1 MHELISKCQKSL
13 ITVDKYYDAALQ
25 HVRGELIVNGKLSRD
40 NLDREQHAA
49 HGLSWVAAYR
59 ATLKEM
65 VNWASN
71 LDSTGTFNET
81 EQLILQITFSE
92 YCAQIKS
99 GIPMSQLEY
108 VRPQDLGLKNG
119 LFQETGTEE
128 FNDLILNGNSTA
140 DRMKL
145 AQLLKDGF
153 SSKNFGNSG
162 LDETTSIIQEQFR
175 KFVEDDVTPNAHEW
189 HLKDNLIPMS
199 VIEKMSELGVFGLTI
214 PEEYGGLGM
223 TRFVDCVV
231 TEELARG
238 YIGIGS
244 LGTRGDIA
252 AELLITGGTEEQ
264 KNKYL
269 PKIASGEMLPCAV
282 LTEPHSGSDMGSFK
296 TRAVANGEHYTI
308 TGNKTWVTHGARSD
322 VMMLLAR
329 TNPDEKGYKGL
340 SMFLAEKQ
348 RGDDDNMFPDEGISG
363 GEIEVLGYKGL
374 SMFLAEKQRGD
385 DDNMF
390 PDEGI
395 SGGEIEVLGYRG
407 MKEYE
412 MAFDG
417 FKVKKENLL
426 GEKEGNGFKQMMET
440 FEAARIQTA
449 ARALGVAQ
457 SAFETAMQY
466 AIDRLDTN
474 GGSLYDKPRN
484 ASKIVSMATEIMA
497 ARQLTYYAA
506 REKDKGH
513 RCDLEAGMAKM
524 LAARVAWA
532 CADNGVQIHGGNGF
546 ALEYPISRILCDS
559 RILNIFEG
567 TAEIQADIVT
577 RRLVSTN
584 PA

>member
-1 MHELISKCQKSL
+1 MSELISKCQKAL
-13 ITVDKYYDAALQ
+13 FTVDKYYDAALQ
-25 HVRGELIVNGKLSRD
+25 SVRASLIVDGKLSRT
-40 NLDREQHAA
+40 NLEREQHSS
-49 HGLSWVAAYR
+49 HGLSWIAAYR

-65 VNWASN
+65 VNWASDLEN
-71 LDSTGTFNET
+71 QNSFNEI
-81 EQLILQITFSE
+81 EKLMLQITFSE
-92 YCAQIKS
+92 YCTQIKS
-99 GIPMSQLEY
+99 GIPMSQLEFI
-108 VRPQDLGLKNG
+108 RPQDLGLKNG
-119 LFQETGTEE
+119 LFNENGTDE
-128 FNDLILNGNSTA
+128 FNDLILNGNSA
-140 DRMKL
+140 EDRSKL
-145 AQLLKDGF
+145 ASLLKDGF
-153 SSKNFGNSG
+153 TSKNFGNCG
-162 LDETTSIIQEQFR
+162 LDETALIIQEQFK
-175 KFVEDDVTPNAHEW
+175 KFIEDDVIPNAHGW
-189 HLKDNLIPMS
+189 HLKDELIPMS
-199 VIEKMSELGVFGLTI
+199 IIDKMSEMGVFGLTI
-214 PEEYGGLGM
+214 PEEFGGLGM
-223 TRFVDCVV
+223 SRFIDCVV

-238 YIGIGS
+238 YIGVGS

-264 KNKYL
+264 KNKFL
-269 PKIASGEMLPCAV
+269 PKIASGEILPCAV

-296 TRAVANGEHYTI
+296 TRAVENSENYNI

-329 TNPDEKGYKGL
+329 TNQNEKGYKGL
-340 SMFLAEKQ
+340 SMFIAEKQ
-348 RGDDDNMFPDEGISG
+348 RGDDDD
-363 GEIEVLGYKGL
+363 
-374 SMFLAEKQRGD
+374 
-385 DDNMF
+385 MF

-412 MAFDG
+412 VAFDN

-426 GEKEGNGFKQMMET
+426 GQEEGNGFKQMMET
-440 FEAARIQTA
+440 FESARIQTA

-457 SAFETAMQY
+457 SAFETAIQY
-466 AIDRLDTN
+466 AIDRVDISGN
-474 GGSLYDKPRN
+474 SLFDKPRN
-484 ASKIVSMATEIMA
+484 SSKIVSMAVEIMA

-506 REKDKGH
+506 KEKDKGH

-532 CADNGVQIHGGNGF
+532 CADNAVQVHGGNGF

-584 PA
+584 PV

>member
-1 MHELISKCQKSL
+1 MTVLISKCQKAL

-25 HVRGELIVNGKLSRD
+25 NVRASLIVDGKLSRD
-40 NLDREQHAA
+40 NLEREQHSS
-49 HGLSWVAAYR
+49 HGLSWIAAYR

-65 VNWASN
+65 VNWASDLEN
-71 LDSTGTFNET
+71 QKSFNEI
-81 EQLILQITFSE
+81 EKLILQITFSE

-99 GIPMSQLEY
+99 GIPMSQLEFI
-108 VRPQDLGLKNG
+108 RPQDLGLKNG
-119 LFQETGTEE
+119 LFNETGTDE
-128 FNDLILNGNSTA
+128 FNDLILNGNSTE
-140 DRMKL
+140 DRSRL
-145 AQLLKDGF
+145 ANLLKEGF
-153 SSKNFGNSG
+153 TSKNFGNCG
-162 LDETTSIIQEQFR
+162 LDETALIIQEQFK
-175 KFVEDDVTPNAHEW
+175 KFIEDDVIPYAHEW
-189 HLKDNLIPMS
+189 HLKDELIPMS
-199 VIEKMSELGVFGLTI
+199 VIDKMSEMGVFGLTI
-214 PEEYGGLGM
+214 PEEFGGLGM
-223 TRFVDCVV
+223 SRFIDCVV

-238 YIGIGS
+238 YIGVGS

-264 KNKYL
+264 RNKFL
-269 PKIASGEMLPCAV
+269 PKIASGEILPCAV

-296 TRAVANGEHYTI
+296 TRAVENGENYNI

-329 TNPDEKGYKGL
+329 TNQNEKGYKGL
-340 SMFLAEKQ
+340 SMF
-348 RGDDDNMFPDEGISG
+348 I
-363 GEIEVLGYKGL
+363 
-374 SMFLAEKQRGD
+374 AEKQRGD

-412 MAFDG
+412 VAFDD

-426 GEKEGNGFKQMMET
+426 GQEEGKGFKQMMET
-440 FEAARIQTA
+440 FESARIQTA

-466 AIDRLDTN
+466 AIDRVDISGN
-474 GGSLYDKPRN
+474 SLFDKPRN
-484 ASKIVSMATEIMA
+484 SSKIVSMAIEIMA

-506 REKDKGH
+506 KEKDKGH

-532 CADNGVQIHGGNGF
+532 CADNAVQVHGGNGF

>member
-1 MHELISKCQKSL
+1 MSELINKCQKAL
-13 ITVDKYYDAALQ
+13 ITVDRYYDASLQ
-25 HVRGELIVNGKLSRD
+25 QIRSSLLIDGKLSRD
-40 NLDREQHAA
+40 NLDLEQHSA
-49 HGLSWVAAYR
+49 HGLSWIAAYR
-59 ATLKEM
+59 ATLKET
-65 VNWASN
+65 VNWAIELENSN
-71 LDSTGTFNET
+71 SFT
-81 EQLILQITFSE
+81 EVEKLMLEITFSE

-108 VRPQDLGLKNG
+108 VRPQDMGLKNG
-119 LFQETGTEE
+119 LFTESGTEE
-128 FNDLILNGNSTA
+128 FNDLILNGNSNKS
-140 DRMKL
+140 RL
-145 AQLLKDGF
+145 ALAGLLKEGF
-153 SSKNFGNSG
+153 SSKNFGNTG
-162 LDETTSIIQEQFR
+162 LDETTSIVQEQFR
-175 KFVEDDVTPNAHEW
+175 KFVEDDVIPHAHEW
-189 HLKDNLIPMS
+189 HLNDDLIPMS
-199 VIEKMSELGVFGLTI
+199 IIDKMAEMGVFGLTI

-238 YIGIGS
+238 YIGVGS

-264 KNKYL
+264 KNRFL
-269 PKIASGEMLPCAV
+269 PKIASGEILPCAV

-296 TRAVANGEHYTI
+296 TRAVANGTHYSI

-322 VMMLLAR
+322 LMTLLAR

-348 RGDDDNMFPDEGISG
+348 RGDDN
-363 GEIEVLGYKGL
+363 
-374 SMFLAEKQRGD
+374 
-385 DDNMF
+385 NMF

-412 MAFDG
+412 MAFDD

-426 GEKEGNGFKQMMET
+426 GEEEGKGFKQMMET

-457 SAFETAMQY
+457 SAFETGMQY
-466 AIDRLDTN
+466 AIDRVTTN

-484 ASKIVSMATEIMA
+484 ASKIVSMVTEIMA

-506 REKDKGH
+506 KEKDKGH

-532 CADNGVQIHGGNGF
+532 CADNSVQIHGGNGF

-577 RRLVSTN
+577 RRLVSSN
-584 PA
+584 PS

>member
-1 MHELISKCQKSL
+1 MSELINKCQKAL
-13 ITVDKYYDAALQ
+13 ITVDRYYDASLQ
-25 HVRGELIVNGKLSRD
+25 QVRSSLLIDGKLSRD
-40 NLDREQHAA
+40 NLNLEQHSA
-49 HGLSWVAAYR
+49 HGLSWIAAYR

-65 VNWASN
+65 VNWAIELENSN
-71 LDSTGTFNET
+71 SFT
-81 EQLILQITFSE
+81 EIEKLMLEITFSE

-108 VRPQDLGLKNG
+108 VRPQDMGLKNG
-119 LFQETGTEE
+119 LFTESGTEE
-128 FNDLILNGNSTA
+128 FNDLILNGNSNKSRLT
-140 DRMKL
+140 L
-145 AQLLKDGF
+145 AGLLKEGF
-153 SSKNFGNSG
+153 SSKNFGNTG
-162 LDETTSIIQEQFR
+162 LDETTSIVQEQFR
-175 KFVEDDVTPNAHEW
+175 KFVEDDVIPHAHEW
-189 HLKDNLIPMS
+189 HLNDDLIPMS
-199 VIEKMSELGVFGLTI
+199 IIDKMAEMGVFGLTI

-238 YIGIGS
+238 YIGVGS

-264 KNKYL
+264 KNRFL
-269 PKIASGEMLPCAV
+269 PKIASGEILPCAV

-296 TRAVANGEHYTI
+296 TRAVANGTHYSI

-322 VMMLLAR
+322 LMTLLAR

-348 RGDDDNMFPDEGISG
+348 RGDDNNMFPD
-363 GEIEVLGYKGL
+363 
-374 SMFLAEKQRGD
+374 D
-385 DDNMF
+385 
-390 PDEGI
+390 GI

-412 MAFDG
+412 MAFDD

-426 GEKEGNGFKQMMET
+426 GEEEGKGFKQMMET

-457 SAFETAMQY
+457 SAFETGMQY
-466 AIDRLDTN
+466 AIDRVTTN

-484 ASKIVSMATEIMA
+484 ASKIVSMVTEIMA

-506 REKDKGH
+506 KEKDKGH

-532 CADNGVQIHGGNGF
+532 CADNSVQIHGGNGF

-577 RRLVSTN
+577 RRLVSSN
-584 PA
+584 PS

>member
-1 MHELISKCQKSL
+1 MSELINKCQKAL
-13 ITVDKYYDAALQ
+13 ITVDRYYDASLQ
-25 HVRGELIVNGKLSRD
+25 QVRSSLLIDGKLSRD
-40 NLDREQHAA
+40 NLDLEQHSA
-49 HGLSWVAAYR
+49 HGLSWIAAYR

-65 VNWASN
+65 VNWAIELENSN
-71 LDSTGTFNET
+71 SFT
-81 EQLILQITFSE
+81 EVEKLMLEITFSE

-108 VRPQDLGLKNG
+108 VRPQDMGLKNG
-119 LFQETGTEE
+119 LFTESGTEE
-128 FNDLILNGNSTA
+128 FNDLILNGNSNKSRLT
-140 DRMKL
+140 L
-145 AQLLKDGF
+145 AGLLKEGF
-153 SSKNFGNSG
+153 SSKNFGNTG
-162 LDETTSIIQEQFR
+162 LDETTSIVQEQFR
-175 KFVEDDVTPNAHEW
+175 KFVEDDVIPHAHEW
-189 HLKDNLIPMS
+189 HLNDDLIPLS
-199 VIEKMSELGVFGLTI
+199 IIDKMAEMGVFGLTI

-238 YIGIGS
+238 YIGVGS

-264 KNKYL
+264 KNRFL
-269 PKIASGEMLPCAV
+269 PKIASGEILPCAV

-296 TRAVANGEHYTI
+296 TRAVANGTHYSI

-322 VMMLLAR
+322 LMTLLAR

-348 RGDDDNMFPDEGISG
+348 RGDDN
-363 GEIEVLGYKGL
+363 
-374 SMFLAEKQRGD
+374 
-385 DDNMF
+385 NMF

-412 MAFDG
+412 MAFDN

-426 GEKEGNGFKQMMET
+426 GEEEGKGFKQMMET

-457 SAFETAMQY
+457 SAFETGMQY
-466 AIDRLDTN
+466 AIDRVTTN

-484 ASKIVSMATEIMA
+484 ASKIVSMVTEIMA

-532 CADNGVQIHGGNGF
+532 CADNSVQIHGGNGF

-577 RRLVSTN
+577 RRLVSSN
-584 PA
+584 PS

>member
-1 MHELISKCQKSL
+1 MSELINKCQKAL
-13 ITVDKYYDAALQ
+13 ITVDRYYDASLQ
-25 HVRGELIVNGKLSRD
+25 QVRSSLLIDGKLSRD
-40 NLDREQHAA
+40 NLDLEQHSA
-49 HGLSWVAAYR
+49 HGLSWIAAYR

-65 VNWASN
+65 VNWAIELENSN
-71 LDSTGTFNET
+71 SFT
-81 EQLILQITFSE
+81 EIEKLMLEITFSE

-108 VRPQDLGLKNG
+108 VRPQDMGLKNG
-119 LFQETGTEE
+119 LFTESGTEE
-128 FNDLILNGNSTA
+128 FNDLILNGNNNKSRLT
-140 DRMKL
+140 L
-145 AQLLKDGF
+145 AGLLKEGF
-153 SSKNFGNSG
+153 SSKNFGNTG
-162 LDETTSIIQEQFR
+162 LDETTSIVQEQFR
-175 KFVEDDVTPNAHEW
+175 KFVEDDVIPHAHEW
-189 HLKDNLIPMS
+189 HLNDDLIPMS
-199 VIEKMSELGVFGLTI
+199 IIDKMAEMGVFGLTI

-238 YIGIGS
+238 YIGVGS

-264 KNKYL
+264 KNRFL
-269 PKIASGEMLPCAV
+269 PKIASGEILPCAV

-296 TRAVANGEHYTI
+296 TRAVANGTHYSI

-322 VMMLLAR
+322 LMTLLAR

-348 RGDDDNMFPDEGISG
+348 RGDDNNMFPD
-363 GEIEVLGYKGL
+363 
-374 SMFLAEKQRGD
+374 D
-385 DDNMF
+385 
-390 PDEGI
+390 GI

-412 MAFDG
+412 MAFDD

-426 GEKEGNGFKQMMET
+426 GEEEGKGFKQMMET

-457 SAFETAMQY
+457 SAFETGMQY
-466 AIDRLDTN
+466 AIDRVTTN

-484 ASKIVSMATEIMA
+484 ASKIVSMVTEIMA

-506 REKDKGH
+506 KEKDKGH

-532 CADNGVQIHGGNGF
+532 CADNSVQIHGGNGF

-577 RRLVSTN
+577 RRLVSSN
-584 PA
+584 PS

>member
-1 MHELISKCQKSL
+1 MSELINKCQKAL
-13 ITVDKYYDAALQ
+13 ITVDRYYDASLQ
-25 HVRGELIVNGKLSRD
+25 QVRSSLLIDGKLSRE
-40 NLDREQHAA
+40 NLDLEQHSA
-49 HGLSWVAAYR
+49 HGLSWIAAYR

-65 VNWASN
+65 VNWAIELENSN
-71 LDSTGTFNET
+71 SFT
-81 EQLILQITFSE
+81 EIEKLMLEITFSE

-108 VRPQDLGLKNG
+108 VRPQDMGLKNG
-119 LFQETGTEE
+119 LFTESGTEE
-128 FNDLILNGNSTA
+128 FNDLILNGNSNKSRLT
-140 DRMKL
+140 L
-145 AQLLKDGF
+145 AGLLKEGF
-153 SSKNFGNSG
+153 SSKNFGNTG
-162 LDETTSIIQEQFR
+162 LDETTSIVQEQFR
-175 KFVEDDVTPNAHEW
+175 KFVEDDVIPHAHEW
-189 HLKDNLIPMS
+189 HLNDDLIPMS
-199 VIEKMSELGVFGLTI
+199 IIDKMAEMGVFGLTI

-238 YIGIGS
+238 YIGVGS

-264 KNKYL
+264 KNRFL
-269 PKIASGEMLPCAV
+269 PKIASGEILPCAV

-296 TRAVANGEHYTI
+296 TRAVANGTHYSI

-322 VMMLLAR
+322 LMTLLAR

-348 RGDDDNMFPDEGISG
+348 RGDDNNMFPD
-363 GEIEVLGYKGL
+363 
-374 SMFLAEKQRGD
+374 D
-385 DDNMF
+385 
-390 PDEGI
+390 GI

-412 MAFDG
+412 MAFDD

-426 GEKEGNGFKQMMET
+426 GEEEGKGFKQMMET

-457 SAFETAMQY
+457 SAFETGMQY
-466 AIDRLDTN
+466 AIDRVTTD

-484 ASKIVSMATEIMA
+484 ASKIVSMVTEIMA

-506 REKDKGH
+506 KEKDKGH

-532 CADNGVQIHGGNGF
+532 CADNSVQIHGGNGF

-577 RRLVSTN
+577 RRLVSSN
-584 PA
+584 PS

>member
-1 MHELISKCQKSL
+1 MSDLISKCQKAL

-25 HVRGELIVNGKLSRD
+25 NVRASLIVDGKLSRT
-40 NLDREQHAA
+40 NLEREQHSS
-49 HGLSWVAAYR
+49 HGLSWIAAYR

-65 VNWASN
+65 VNWASDLEN
-71 LDSTGTFNET
+71 QNSFNEI
-81 EQLILQITFSE
+81 EKLMLQITFSE
-92 YCAQIKS
+92 YCTQIKS
-99 GIPMSQLEY
+99 GIPMSQLEFI
-108 VRPQDLGLKNG
+108 RPQDLGLKNG
-119 LFQETGTEE
+119 LFNENGTDE
-128 FNDLILNGNSTA
+128 FNDLILNGNSA
-140 DRMKL
+140 EDRSKL
-145 AQLLKDGF
+145 ASLLKDGF
-153 SSKNFGNSG
+153 TSKNFGNCG
-162 LDETTSIIQEQFR
+162 LDETALIIQEQFK
-175 KFVEDDVTPNAHEW
+175 KFIEDDVIPNAHEW
-189 HLKDNLIPMS
+189 HLKDELIPMS
-199 VIEKMSELGVFGLTI
+199 IIDKMSEMGVFGLTI
-214 PEEYGGLGM
+214 PEEFGGLGM
-223 TRFVDCVV
+223 SRFIDCVV

-238 YIGIGS
+238 YIGVGS

-264 KNKYL
+264 KNKFL
-269 PKIASGEMLPCAV
+269 PKIASGEILPCAV

-296 TRAVANGEHYTI
+296 TRAVENSENYNI

-329 TNPDEKGYKGL
+329 TNQNEKGYKGL
-340 SMFLAEKQ
+340 SMFIAEKQ
-348 RGDDDNMFPDEGISG
+348 RGDDDD
-363 GEIEVLGYKGL
+363 
-374 SMFLAEKQRGD
+374 
-385 DDNMF
+385 MF

-412 MAFDG
+412 VAFDN

-426 GEKEGNGFKQMMET
+426 GQEEGNGFKQMMET
-440 FEAARIQTA
+440 FESARIQTA

-457 SAFETAMQY
+457 SAFETAIQY
-466 AIDRLDTN
+466 AIDRVDISGN
-474 GGSLYDKPRN
+474 SLFDKPRN
-484 ASKIVSMATEIMA
+484 SSKIVSMAVEIMA

-506 REKDKGH
+506 KEKDKGH

-532 CADNGVQIHGGNGF
+532 CADNAVQVHGGNGF

-584 PA
+584 PV

>member
-1 MHELISKCQKSL
+1 MSELINKCQKAL
-13 ITVDKYYDAALQ
+13 TTVDRYYDASLQ
-25 HVRGELIVNGKLSRD
+25 QVRSSLLIDGKLSRD
-40 NLDREQHAA
+40 NLDLEQHSA
-49 HGLSWVAAYR
+49 HGLSWIAAYR

-65 VNWASN
+65 VNWAIELENSN
-71 LDSTGTFNET
+71 SFT
-81 EQLILQITFSE
+81 EVEKLMLEITFSE

-108 VRPQDLGLKNG
+108 VRPQDMGLKNG
-119 LFQETGTEE
+119 LFTESGTEE
-128 FNDLILNGNSTA
+128 FNDLILNGNSNKSRLT
-140 DRMKL
+140 L
-145 AQLLKDGF
+145 AGLLKEGF
-153 SSKNFGNSG
+153 SSKNFGNTG
-162 LDETTSIIQEQFR
+162 LDETTSIVQEQFR
-175 KFVEDDVTPNAHEW
+175 KFVEDDVIPHAHEW
-189 HLKDNLIPMS
+189 HLNDDLIPLS
-199 VIEKMSELGVFGLTI
+199 IIDKMAEMGVFGLTI

-238 YIGIGS
+238 YIGVGS

-264 KNKYL
+264 KNRFL
-269 PKIASGEMLPCAV
+269 PKIASGEILPCAV

-296 TRAVANGEHYTI
+296 TRAVANGTHYSI

-322 VMMLLAR
+322 LMTLLAR

-348 RGDDDNMFPDEGISG
+348 RGDDN
-363 GEIEVLGYKGL
+363 
-374 SMFLAEKQRGD
+374 
-385 DDNMF
+385 NMF

-412 MAFDG
+412 MAFDD

-426 GEKEGNGFKQMMET
+426 GEEEGKGFKQMMET

-457 SAFETAMQY
+457 SAFETGMQY
-466 AIDRLDTN
+466 AIDRVTTN

-484 ASKIVSMATEIMA
+484 ASKIVSMVTEIMA

-506 REKDKGH
+506 KEKDKGH

-532 CADNGVQIHGGNGF
+532 CADNSVQIHGGNGF

-577 RRLVSTN
+577 RRLVSSN
-584 PA
+584 PS

>member
-1 MHELISKCQKSL
+1 MSELINKCQKAL
-13 ITVDKYYDAALQ
+13 ITVDRYYDASLQ
-25 HVRGELIVNGKLSRD
+25 QVRSSLLIDGKLSRD
-40 NLDREQHAA
+40 NLDLEQHSA
-49 HGLSWVAAYR
+49 HGLSWIAAYR

-65 VNWASN
+65 VNWAIELENSN
-71 LDSTGTFNET
+71 SFT
-81 EQLILQITFSE
+81 EVEKLMLEITFSE

-108 VRPQDLGLKNG
+108 VRPQDMGLKNG
-119 LFQETGTEE
+119 LFTESGTEE
-128 FNDLILNGNSTA
+128 FNDLILNGNSNKSRLT
-140 DRMKL
+140 L
-145 AQLLKDGF
+145 AGLLKEGF
-153 SSKNFGNSG
+153 SSKNFGNTG
-162 LDETTSIIQEQFR
+162 LDETTSIVQEQFR
-175 KFVEDDVTPNAHEW
+175 KFVEDDVIPHAHEW
-189 HLKDNLIPMS
+189 HLNDDLIPLS
-199 VIEKMSELGVFGLTI
+199 IIDKMAEMGVFGLTI

-238 YIGIGS
+238 YIGVGS

-264 KNKYL
+264 KNRFL
-269 PKIASGEMLPCAV
+269 PKIASGEILPCAV

-296 TRAVANGEHYTI
+296 TRAVANGTHYSI

-322 VMMLLAR
+322 LMTLLAR

-348 RGDDDNMFPDEGISG
+348 RGDDN
-363 GEIEVLGYKGL
+363 
-374 SMFLAEKQRGD
+374 
-385 DDNMF
+385 NMF

-412 MAFDG
+412 MAFDD

-426 GEKEGNGFKQMMET
+426 GEEEGKGFKQMMET

-457 SAFETAMQY
+457 SAFETGMQY
-466 AIDRLDTN
+466 AIDRVTTN

-484 ASKIVSMATEIMA
+484 ASKIVSMVTEIMA

-532 CADNGVQIHGGNGF
+532 CADNSVQIHGGNGF

-577 RRLVSTN
+577 RRLVSSN
-584 PA
+584 PS

>member
-1 MHELISKCQKSL
+1 MSELINKCQKAL
-13 ITVDKYYDAALQ
+13 TTVDRYYDASLQ
-25 HVRGELIVNGKLSRD
+25 QVRSSLLIDGKLSRD
-40 NLDREQHAA
+40 NLDLEQHSA
-49 HGLSWVAAYR
+49 HGLSWIAAYR

-65 VNWASN
+65 VNWAIELENSN
-71 LDSTGTFNET
+71 SFT
-81 EQLILQITFSE
+81 EVEKLMLEITFSE

-108 VRPQDLGLKNG
+108 VRPQDMGLKNG
-119 LFQETGTEE
+119 LFTESGTEE
-128 FNDLILNGNSTA
+128 FNDLILNGNSNKSRLT
-140 DRMKL
+140 L
-145 AQLLKDGF
+145 AGLLKEGF
-153 SSKNFGNSG
+153 SSKNFGNTG
-162 LDETTSIIQEQFR
+162 LDETTSIVQEQFR
-175 KFVEDDVTPNAHEW
+175 KFVEDDVIPHAHEW
-189 HLKDNLIPMS
+189 HLNDDLIPMS
-199 VIEKMSELGVFGLTI
+199 IIDKMAEMGVFGLTI

-238 YIGIGS
+238 YIGVGS

-264 KNKYL
+264 KNRFL
-269 PKIASGEMLPCAV
+269 PKIASGEILPCAV

-296 TRAVANGEHYTI
+296 TRAVANGTHYSI

-322 VMMLLAR
+322 LMTLLAR

-348 RGDDDNMFPDEGISG
+348 RGDDN
-363 GEIEVLGYKGL
+363 
-374 SMFLAEKQRGD
+374 
-385 DDNMF
+385 NMF

-412 MAFDG
+412 MAFDD

-426 GEKEGNGFKQMMET
+426 GEEEGKGFKQMMET

-457 SAFETAMQY
+457 SAFETGMQY
-466 AIDRLDTN
+466 AIDRVTTN

-484 ASKIVSMATEIMA
+484 ASKIVSMVTEIMA

-506 REKDKGH
+506 KEKDKGH

-532 CADNGVQIHGGNGF
+532 CADNSVQIHGGNGF

-577 RRLVSTN
+577 RRLVSSN
-584 PA
+584 PS

>member
-1 MHELISKCQKSL
+1 MSELISKCQKAL

-25 HVRGELIVNGKLSRD
+25 NVRASLIVDGKLSRS
-40 NLDREQHAA
+40 NLEREQHSS
-49 HGLSWVAAYR
+49 HGLSWIAAYR

-65 VNWASN
+65 VNWASDLVN
-71 LDSTGTFNET
+71 QNSFNEI
-81 EQLILQITFSE
+81 EKLILQITFSE
-92 YCAQIKS
+92 YCTQIKS
-99 GIPMSQLEY
+99 GIPMSQLEFI
-108 VRPQDLGLKNG
+108 RPQDLGLKNG
-119 LFQETGTEE
+119 LFNENGTDE
-128 FNDLILNGNSTA
+128 FNDLVLNGNSA
-140 DRMKL
+140 KDRSKL
-145 AQLLKDGF
+145 ASLLKDGF
-153 SSKNFGNSG
+153 TSKNFGNCG
-162 LDETTSIIQEQFR
+162 LDETALIIQEQFK
-175 KFVEDDVTPNAHEW
+175 KFIEDDVIPNAHEW
-189 HLKDNLIPMS
+189 HLKDELIPMS
-199 VIEKMSELGVFGLTI
+199 IIDKMSKMGVFGLTI
-214 PEEYGGLGM
+214 PEDFGGLGM
-223 TRFVDCVV
+223 SRFIDCVV

-264 KNKYL
+264 KNKFL
-269 PKIASGEMLPCAV
+269 PKIASGEILPCAV

-296 TRAVANGEHYTI
+296 TRAVENAENYNI

-329 TNPDEKGYKGL
+329 TNPNEKGYKGL
-340 SMFLAEKQ
+340 SMFIAEKQ
-348 RGDDDNMFPDEGISG
+348 RGDDDD
-363 GEIEVLGYKGL
+363 
-374 SMFLAEKQRGD
+374 
-385 DDNMF
+385 MF

-412 MAFDG
+412 VAFDN

-426 GEKEGNGFKQMMET
+426 GQEEGNGFKQMMET
-440 FEAARIQTA
+440 FESARIQTA

-466 AIDRLDTN
+466 AIDRVDISGN
-474 GGSLYDKPRN
+474 SLFDKPRN
-484 ASKIVSMATEIMA
+484 SSKIVSMAIEIMA

-506 REKDKGH
+506 KEKDKGH

-532 CADNGVQIHGGNGF
+532 CADNAVQVHGGNGF

-577 RRLVSTN
+577 RRLVSNN

>member
-1 MHELISKCQKSL
+1 MSELISKCQKAL

-25 HVRGELIVNGKLSRD
+25 NVRASLIVDGKLSRS
-40 NLDREQHAA
+40 NLEREQHSS
-49 HGLSWVAAYR
+49 HGLSWIAAYR

-65 VNWASN
+65 VNWASDLLN
-71 LDSTGTFNET
+71 QNSFNEI
-81 EQLILQITFSE
+81 EKLMLQITFSE
-92 YCAQIKS
+92 YCTQIKS
-99 GIPMSQLEY
+99 GIPMSQLEFI
-108 VRPQDLGLKNG
+108 RPQDLGLKNG
-119 LFQETGTEE
+119 LFNENGTDE
-128 FNDLILNGNSTA
+128 FNDLVLNGNSA
-140 DRMKL
+140 KDRSKL
-145 AQLLKDGF
+145 ASLLKDGF
-153 SSKNFGNSG
+153 TSKNFGNCG
-162 LDETTSIIQEQFR
+162 LDETALIIQEQFK
-175 KFVEDDVTPNAHEW
+175 KFIEDDVIPNAHEW
-189 HLKDNLIPMS
+189 HLKDELIPMS
-199 VIEKMSELGVFGLTI
+199 IIDKMSKMGVFGLTI
-214 PEEYGGLGM
+214 PEDFGGLGM
-223 TRFVDCVV
+223 SRFIDCVV

-264 KNKYL
+264 KNKFL
-269 PKIASGEMLPCAV
+269 PKIASGEILPCAV

-296 TRAVANGEHYTI
+296 TRAVENAENYNI

-329 TNPDEKGYKGL
+329 TNPNEKGYKGL
-340 SMFLAEKQ
+340 SMFIAEKQ
-348 RGDDDNMFPDEGISG
+348 RGDDDD
-363 GEIEVLGYKGL
+363 
-374 SMFLAEKQRGD
+374 
-385 DDNMF
+385 MF

-412 MAFDG
+412 VAFDN

-426 GEKEGNGFKQMMET
+426 GQEEGNGFKQMMET
-440 FEAARIQTA
+440 FESARIQTA

-466 AIDRLDTN
+466 AIDRVDISGN
-474 GGSLYDKPRN
+474 SLFDKPRN
-484 ASKIVSMATEIMA
+484 SSKIVSMAIEIMA

-506 REKDKGH
+506 KEKDKGH

-532 CADNGVQIHGGNGF
+532 CADNAVQVHGGNGF

>member
-1 MHELISKCQKSL
+1 MSELINKCQKAL
-13 ITVDKYYDAALQ
+13 ITVDRYYDASLQ
-25 HVRGELIVNGKLSRD
+25 QVRSSLLIDGKLSRD
-40 NLDREQHAA
+40 NLDLEQHSA
-49 HGLSWVAAYR
+49 HGLSWIAAYR

-65 VNWASN
+65 VNWAIELENSN
-71 LDSTGTFNET
+71 SFT
-81 EQLILQITFSE
+81 EIEKLMLEITFSE

-108 VRPQDLGLKNG
+108 VRPQDMGLKNG
-119 LFQETGTEE
+119 LFTESGTEE
-128 FNDLILNGNSTA
+128 FNDLILNGNSNKSRLT
-140 DRMKL
+140 L
-145 AQLLKDGF
+145 AGLLKEGF
-153 SSKNFGNSG
+153 SSKNFGNTG
-162 LDETTSIIQEQFR
+162 LDETTSIVQEQFR
-175 KFVEDDVTPNAHEW
+175 KFVEDDVIPHAHEW
-189 HLKDNLIPMS
+189 HLNDDLIPMS
-199 VIEKMSELGVFGLTI
+199 IIDKMAEMGVFGLTI

-238 YIGIGS
+238 YISVGS

-264 KNKYL
+264 KNRFL
-269 PKIASGEMLPCAV
+269 PKIASGEILPCAV

-296 TRAVANGEHYTI
+296 TRAVANGTHYSI

-322 VMMLLAR
+322 LMTLLAR

-348 RGDDDNMFPDEGISG
+348 RGDDNNMFPD
-363 GEIEVLGYKGL
+363 
-374 SMFLAEKQRGD
+374 D
-385 DDNMF
+385 
-390 PDEGI
+390 GI

-412 MAFDG
+412 MAFDD

-426 GEKEGNGFKQMMET
+426 GEEEGKGFKQMMET

-457 SAFETAMQY
+457 SAFETGMQY
-466 AIDRLDTN
+466 AIDRVTTN

-484 ASKIVSMATEIMA
+484 ASKIVSMVTEIMA

-506 REKDKGH
+506 KEKDKGH

-532 CADNGVQIHGGNGF
+532 CADNSVQIHGGNGF

-577 RRLVSTN
+577 RRLVSSN
-584 PA
+584 PS

>member
-1 MHELISKCQKSL
+1 MSELINKCQKAL
-13 ITVDKYYDAALQ
+13 ITVDRYYDASLQ
-25 HVRGELIVNGKLSRD
+25 QVRSSLLIDGKLSRD
-40 NLDREQHAA
+40 NLDLEQHSA
-49 HGLSWVAAYR
+49 HGLSWIAAYR

-65 VNWASN
+65 VNWAIELENSN
-71 LDSTGTFNET
+71 SFT
-81 EQLILQITFSE
+81 EIEKLMLEITFSE

-108 VRPQDLGLKNG
+108 VRPQDMGLKNG
-119 LFQETGTEE
+119 LFTESGTEE
-128 FNDLILNGNSTA
+128 FNDLILNGNSNKSRLT
-140 DRMKL
+140 L
-145 AQLLKDGF
+145 AGLLKEGF
-153 SSKNFGNSG
+153 SSKNFGNTG
-162 LDETTSIIQEQFR
+162 LDETTSIVQEQFR
-175 KFVEDDVTPNAHEW
+175 KFVEDDVIPHAHEW
-189 HLKDNLIPMS
+189 HLNDDLIPMS
-199 VIEKMSELGVFGLTI
+199 IIDKMAEMGVFGLTI

-238 YIGIGS
+238 YIGVGS

-264 KNKYL
+264 KNRFL
-269 PKIASGEMLPCAV
+269 PKIASGEILPCAV

-296 TRAVANGEHYTI
+296 TRAVANGTHYSI

-322 VMMLLAR
+322 LMTLLAR

-348 RGDDDNMFPDEGISG
+348 RGDDNNMFPD
-363 GEIEVLGYKGL
+363 
-374 SMFLAEKQRGD
+374 D
-385 DDNMF
+385 
-390 PDEGI
+390 GI

-412 MAFDG
+412 MAFDD

-426 GEKEGNGFKQMMET
+426 GEEEGKGFKQMMET

-457 SAFETAMQY
+457 SAFETGMQY
-466 AIDRLDTN
+466 AIDRVTTN

-484 ASKIVSMATEIMA
+484 ASKIVSMVTEIMA

-506 REKDKGH
+506 KEKDKGH

-532 CADNGVQIHGGNGF
+532 CADNSVQIHGGNGF

-577 RRLVSTN
+577 RRLVSSN
-584 PA
+584 PS

>member
-1 MHELISKCQKSL
+1 MSELISKCQKAL

-25 HVRGELIVNGKLSRD
+25 NVRASLIVDGKLSRS
-40 NLDREQHAA
+40 NLEREQHSS
-49 HGLSWVAAYR
+49 HGLSWIAAYR

-65 VNWASN
+65 VNWASDLLN
-71 LDSTGTFNET
+71 QNSFNEI
-81 EQLILQITFSE
+81 EKLILQITFSE
-92 YCAQIKS
+92 YCTQIKS
-99 GIPMSQLEY
+99 GIPMSQLEFI
-108 VRPQDLGLKNG
+108 RPQDLGLKNG
-119 LFQETGTEE
+119 LFNENGTDE
-128 FNDLILNGNSTA
+128 FNDLVLNGNGA
-140 DRMKL
+140 KDRSKL
-145 AQLLKDGF
+145 ASLLKDSF
-153 SSKNFGNSG
+153 TSKNFGNCG
-162 LDETTSIIQEQFR
+162 LDETALIIQEQFK
-175 KFVEDDVTPNAHEW
+175 KFIEDDVIPNAHEW
-189 HLKDNLIPMS
+189 HLKDELIPMS
-199 VIEKMSELGVFGLTI
+199 IIDKMSKMGVFGLTI
-214 PEEYGGLGM
+214 PEEFGGLGM
-223 TRFVDCVV
+223 SRFIDCVV

-238 YIGIGS
+238 YIGVGS

-252 AELLITGGTEEQ
+252 AELLITGGTKEQ
-264 KNKYL
+264 KNKFL

-296 TRAVANGEHYTI
+296 TRAVENAENYNI

-329 TNPDEKGYKGL
+329 TNPNEKGYKGL
-340 SMFLAEKQ
+340 SMFIAEKQ
-348 RGDDDNMFPDEGISG
+348 RGDDDD
-363 GEIEVLGYKGL
+363 
-374 SMFLAEKQRGD
+374 
-385 DDNMF
+385 MF

-412 MAFDG
+412 VAFDN

-426 GEKEGNGFKQMMET
+426 GQEEGNGFKQMMET
-440 FEAARIQTA
+440 FESARIQTA

-466 AIDRLDTN
+466 AIDRVDISGN
-474 GGSLYDKPRN
+474 SLFDKPRN
-484 ASKIVSMATEIMA
+484 SSKIVSMAIEIMA

-506 REKDKGH
+506 KEKDKGH

-532 CADNGVQIHGGNGF
+532 CADNAVQVHGGNGF

>member
-1 MHELISKCQKSL
+1 MSELINKCQKAL
-13 ITVDKYYDAALQ
+13 ITVDRYYDASLQ
-25 HVRGELIVNGKLSRD
+25 QVRSSLLIDGKLSRE
-40 NLDREQHAA
+40 NLDLEQHSA
-49 HGLSWVAAYR
+49 HGLSWIAAYR

-65 VNWASN
+65 VNWAIELENSN
-71 LDSTGTFNET
+71 SFT
-81 EQLILQITFSE
+81 EVEKLMLEITFSE

-108 VRPQDLGLKNG
+108 VRPQDMGLKNG
-119 LFQETGTEE
+119 LFTESGTEE
-128 FNDLILNGNSTA
+128 FNDLILNGNSNKSRLT
-140 DRMKL
+140 L
-145 AQLLKDGF
+145 AGLLKEGF
-153 SSKNFGNSG
+153 SSKNFGNTG
-162 LDETTSIIQEQFR
+162 LDETTSIVQEQFR
-175 KFVEDDVTPNAHEW
+175 KFVEDDVIPHAHEW
-189 HLKDNLIPMS
+189 HLNDDLIPLS
-199 VIEKMSELGVFGLTI
+199 IIDKMAEMGVFGLTI

-238 YIGIGS
+238 YIGVGS

-264 KNKYL
+264 KNRFL
-269 PKIASGEMLPCAV
+269 PKIASGEILPCAV

-296 TRAVANGEHYTI
+296 TRAVANGTHYSI

-322 VMMLLAR
+322 LMTLLAR

-348 RGDDDNMFPDEGISG
+348 RGDDNNMFPD
-363 GEIEVLGYKGL
+363 
-374 SMFLAEKQRGD
+374 D
-385 DDNMF
+385 
-390 PDEGI
+390 GI

-412 MAFDG
+412 MAFDD

-426 GEKEGNGFKQMMET
+426 GEEEGKGFKQMMET

-457 SAFETAMQY
+457 SAFETGMQY
-466 AIDRLDTN
+466 AIDRVTTN

-484 ASKIVSMATEIMA
+484 ASKIVSMVTEIMA

-506 REKDKGH
+506 KEKDKGH

-532 CADNGVQIHGGNGF
+532 CADNSVQIHGGNGF

-577 RRLVSTN
+577 RRLVSSN
-584 PA
+584 PS

>member
-1 MHELISKCQKSL
+1 MSELISKCQKAL

-25 HVRGELIVNGKLSRD
+25 NVRASLIVDGKLSRS
-40 NLDREQHAA
+40 NLEREQHSS
-49 HGLSWVAAYR
+49 HGLSWIAAYR

-65 VNWASN
+65 VNWASDLLN
-71 LDSTGTFNET
+71 QNSFNEI
-81 EQLILQITFSE
+81 EKLILQITFSE
-92 YCAQIKS
+92 YCTQIKS
-99 GIPMSQLEY
+99 GIPMSQLEFI
-108 VRPQDLGLKNG
+108 RPQDLGLKNG
-119 LFQETGTEE
+119 LFNENGTDE
-128 FNDLILNGNSTA
+128 FNDLVLNGNSA
-140 DRMKL
+140 EDRSKL
-145 AQLLKDGF
+145 ASLLKDGF
-153 SSKNFGNSG
+153 TSKNFGNCG
-162 LDETTSIIQEQFR
+162 LDETALIIQEQFK
-175 KFVEDDVTPNAHEW
+175 KFIEDDVIPNAHEW
-189 HLKDNLIPMS
+189 HLKDELIPMS
-199 VIEKMSELGVFGLTI
+199 IIDKMSKMGVFGLTI
-214 PEEYGGLGM
+214 PEEFGGLGM
-223 TRFVDCVV
+223 SRFIDCVV

-238 YIGIGS
+238 YIGVGS

-252 AELLITGGTEEQ
+252 AELLITGGTKEQ
-264 KNKYL
+264 KNKFL

-296 TRAVANGEHYTI
+296 TRAVENAENYNI

-329 TNPDEKGYKGL
+329 TNPNEKGYKGL
-340 SMFLAEKQ
+340 SMFIAEKQ
-348 RGDDDNMFPDEGISG
+348 RGDDDD
-363 GEIEVLGYKGL
+363 
-374 SMFLAEKQRGD
+374 
-385 DDNMF
+385 MF

-412 MAFDG
+412 VAFDN

-426 GEKEGNGFKQMMET
+426 GQEEGNGFKQMMET
-440 FEAARIQTA
+440 FESARIQTA

-466 AIDRLDTN
+466 AIDRVDISGN
-474 GGSLYDKPRN
+474 SLFDKPRN
-484 ASKIVSMATEIMA
+484 SSKIVSMAIEIMA

-506 REKDKGH
+506 KEKDKGH

-532 CADNGVQIHGGNGF
+532 CADNAVQVHGGNGF

>member
-1 MHELISKCQKSL
+1 MSELINKCQKAL
-13 ITVDKYYDAALQ
+13 ITVDRYYDASLQ
-25 HVRGELIVNGKLSRD
+25 QVRSSLLIDGKLSRD
-40 NLDREQHAA
+40 NLDLEQHSA
-49 HGLSWVAAYR
+49 HGLSWIAAYR

-65 VNWASN
+65 VNWAIELENSN
-71 LDSTGTFNET
+71 SFT
-81 EQLILQITFSE
+81 EIEKLMLEITFSE

-108 VRPQDLGLKNG
+108 VRPQDMGLKNG
-119 LFQETGTEE
+119 LFTESGTEE
-128 FNDLILNGNSTA
+128 FNDLILNGNSNKSRLT
-140 DRMKL
+140 L
-145 AQLLKDGF
+145 AGLLKEGF
-153 SSKNFGNSG
+153 SSKNFGNTG
-162 LDETTSIIQEQFR
+162 LDETTSIVQEQFR
-175 KFVEDDVTPNAHEW
+175 KFVEDDVIPHAHEW
-189 HLKDNLIPMS
+189 HLNDDLIPLS
-199 VIEKMSELGVFGLTI
+199 IIDKMAEMGVFGLTI

-238 YIGIGS
+238 YIGVGS

-264 KNKYL
+264 KNRFL
-269 PKIASGEMLPCAV
+269 PKIASGEILPCAV

-296 TRAVANGEHYTI
+296 TRAVANGTHYSI

-322 VMMLLAR
+322 LMTLLAR

-348 RGDDDNMFPDEGISG
+348 RGDDN
-363 GEIEVLGYKGL
+363 
-374 SMFLAEKQRGD
+374 
-385 DDNMF
+385 NMF

-412 MAFDG
+412 MAFDD

-426 GEKEGNGFKQMMET
+426 GEEEGKGFKQMMET

-457 SAFETAMQY
+457 SAFETGMQY
-466 AIDRLDTN
+466 AIDRVTTN

-484 ASKIVSMATEIMA
+484 ASKIVSMVTEIMA

-506 REKDKGH
+506 KEKDKGH

-532 CADNGVQIHGGNGF
+532 CADNSVQIHGGNGF

-577 RRLVSTN
+577 RRLVSSN
-584 PA
+584 PS

>member
-1 MHELISKCQKSL
+1 MSELINKCQKAL
-13 ITVDKYYDAALQ
+13 ITVDRYYDASLQ
-25 HVRGELIVNGKLSRD
+25 QVRSSLLIDGKLSRD
-40 NLDREQHAA
+40 NLDLEQHSA
-49 HGLSWVAAYR
+49 HGLSWIAAYR

-65 VNWASN
+65 VNWAIELENSN
-71 LDSTGTFNET
+71 SFT
-81 EQLILQITFSE
+81 EIEKLMLEITFSE

-108 VRPQDLGLKNG
+108 VRPQDMGLKNG
-119 LFQETGTEE
+119 LFTESGTEE
-128 FNDLILNGNSTA
+128 FNDLILNGNSNKSRLT
-140 DRMKL
+140 L
-145 AQLLKDGF
+145 AGLLKEGF
-153 SSKNFGNSG
+153 SSKNFGNTG
-162 LDETTSIIQEQFR
+162 LDETTSIVQEQFR
-175 KFVEDDVTPNAHEW
+175 KFVEDDVIPHAHEW
-189 HLKDNLIPMS
+189 HLNDDLIPMS
-199 VIEKMSELGVFGLTI
+199 IIDKMAEMGVFGLTI

-238 YIGIGS
+238 YIGVGS

-264 KNKYL
+264 KNRFL
-269 PKIASGEMLPCAV
+269 PKIASGEILPCAV

-296 TRAVANGEHYTI
+296 TRAVANGTHYSI

-322 VMMLLAR
+322 LMTLLAR

-348 RGDDDNMFPDEGISG
+348 RGDDNNMFPD
-363 GEIEVLGYKGL
+363 
-374 SMFLAEKQRGD
+374 D
-385 DDNMF
+385 
-390 PDEGI
+390 GI

-412 MAFDG
+412 MAFDD

-426 GEKEGNGFKQMMET
+426 GEEEGKGFKQMMET

-457 SAFETAMQY
+457 SAFETGMQY
-466 AIDRLDTN
+466 AIDRVTTN

-484 ASKIVSMATEIMA
+484 ASKIVSMVTEIMA

-506 REKDKGH
+506 KEKDKGH

-532 CADNGVQIHGGNGF
+532 CADNSVQIHGGKGF

-577 RRLVSTN
+577 RRLVSSN
-584 PA
+584 PS

>member
-1 MHELISKCQKSL
+1 MSELINKCQKAL
-13 ITVDKYYDAALQ
+13 ITVDRYYDASLQ
-25 HVRGELIVNGKLSRD
+25 QVRSSLLIDGKLSRD
-40 NLDREQHAA
+40 NLDLEQHSA
-49 HGLSWVAAYR
+49 HGLSWIAAYR

-65 VNWASN
+65 VNWAIELENSN
-71 LDSTGTFNET
+71 SFT
-81 EQLILQITFSE
+81 EIEKLMLEITFSE

-108 VRPQDLGLKNG
+108 VRPQDMGLKNG
-119 LFQETGTEE
+119 LFTESGTEE
-128 FNDLILNGNSTA
+128 FNDLILNGNSNKSRLT
-140 DRMKL
+140 L
-145 AQLLKDGF
+145 AGLLKEGF
-153 SSKNFGNSG
+153 SSKNFGNTG
-162 LDETTSIIQEQFR
+162 LDETTSIVQEQFR
-175 KFVEDDVTPNAHEW
+175 KFVEDDVIPHAHEW
-189 HLKDNLIPMS
+189 HLNDDLIPMS
-199 VIEKMSELGVFGLTI
+199 IIDKMAEMGVFGLTI

-238 YIGIGS
+238 YIGVGS

-264 KNKYL
+264 KNRFL
-269 PKIASGEMLPCAV
+269 PKIASGEILPCAV

-296 TRAVANGEHYTI
+296 TRAVANGTHYSI

-322 VMMLLAR
+322 LMTLLAR

-348 RGDDDNMFPDEGISG
+348 RGDDN
-363 GEIEVLGYKGL
+363 
-374 SMFLAEKQRGD
+374 
-385 DDNMF
+385 NMF

-412 MAFDG
+412 MAFDD

-426 GEKEGNGFKQMMET
+426 GEEEGKGFKQMMET

-457 SAFETAMQY
+457 SAFETGMQY
-466 AIDRLDTN
+466 AIDRVTTN

-484 ASKIVSMATEIMA
+484 ASKIVSMVTEIMA

-506 REKDKGH
+506 KEKDKGH

-532 CADNGVQIHGGNGF
+532 CADNSVQIHGGNGF

-577 RRLVSTN
+577 RRLVSSN
-584 PA
+584 PS

>member
-1 MHELISKCQKSL
+1 MSELISKCQKAL

-25 HVRGELIVNGKLSRD
+25 NVRASLIVDGKLSRS
-40 NLDREQHAA
+40 NLEREQHSS
-49 HGLSWVAAYR
+49 HGLSWIAAYR

-65 VNWASN
+65 INWASDLVN
-71 LDSTGTFNET
+71 QNSFNEI
-81 EQLILQITFSE
+81 EKLILQITFSE
-92 YCAQIKS
+92 YCTQIKS
-99 GIPMSQLEY
+99 GIPMSQLEFI
-108 VRPQDLGLKNG
+108 RPQDLGLKNG
-119 LFQETGTEE
+119 LFNENGTDE
-128 FNDLILNGNSTA
+128 FNDLVLNGNSA
-140 DRMKL
+140 EDRSKL
-145 AQLLKDGF
+145 ASLLKDGF
-153 SSKNFGNSG
+153 TSKNFGNCG
-162 LDETTSIIQEQFR
+162 LDETALIIQEQFK
-175 KFVEDDVTPNAHEW
+175 KFIEDDVIPNAHEW
-189 HLKDNLIPMS
+189 HLKDELIPMS
-199 VIEKMSELGVFGLTI
+199 IIDKMSKMGVFGLTI
-214 PEEYGGLGM
+214 PEEFGGLGM
-223 TRFVDCVV
+223 SRFIDCVV

-238 YIGIGS
+238 YIGVGS

-252 AELLITGGTEEQ
+252 AELLITGGTKEQ
-264 KNKYL
+264 KNKFL

-296 TRAVANGEHYTI
+296 TRAVENAENYNI

-329 TNPDEKGYKGL
+329 TNPNEKGYKGL
-340 SMFLAEKQ
+340 SMFIAEKQ
-348 RGDDDNMFPDEGISG
+348 RGDDDD
-363 GEIEVLGYKGL
+363 
-374 SMFLAEKQRGD
+374 
-385 DDNMF
+385 MF

-412 MAFDG
+412 VAFDN

-426 GEKEGNGFKQMMET
+426 GQEEGNGFKQMMET
-440 FEAARIQTA
+440 FESARIQTA

-466 AIDRLDTN
+466 AIDRVDISGN
-474 GGSLYDKPRN
+474 SLFDKPRN
-484 ASKIVSMATEIMA
+484 SSKIVSMAIEIMA

-506 REKDKGH
+506 KEKDKGH

-532 CADNGVQIHGGNGF
+532 CADNAVQVHGGNGF

>member
-1 MHELISKCQKSL
+1 MSELINKCQKAL
-13 ITVDKYYDAALQ
+13 ITVDRYYDASLQ
-25 HVRGELIVNGKLSRD
+25 QVRSSLLIDGKLSRD
-40 NLDREQHAA
+40 NLDLEQHSA
-49 HGLSWVAAYR
+49 HGLSWIAAYR

-65 VNWASN
+65 VNWAIELENSN
-71 LDSTGTFNET
+71 SFT
-81 EQLILQITFSE
+81 EIEKLMLEITFSE

-108 VRPQDLGLKNG
+108 VRPQDMGLKNG
-119 LFQETGTEE
+119 LFTESGTEE
-128 FNDLILNGNSTA
+128 FNDLILNGNSNKSRLT
-140 DRMKL
+140 L
-145 AQLLKDGF
+145 AGLLKEGF
-153 SSKNFGNSG
+153 SSKNFGNTG
-162 LDETTSIIQEQFR
+162 LDETTSIVQEQFR
-175 KFVEDDVTPNAHEW
+175 KFVEDDVIPHAHEW
-189 HLKDNLIPMS
+189 HLNDDLIPLS
-199 VIEKMSELGVFGLTI
+199 IIDKMAEMGVFGLTI

-238 YIGIGS
+238 YIGVGS

-264 KNKYL
+264 KNRFL
-269 PKIASGEMLPCAV
+269 PKIASGEILPCAV

-296 TRAVANGEHYTI
+296 TRAVANGTHYSI

-322 VMMLLAR
+322 LMTLLAR

-348 RGDDDNMFPDEGISG
+348 RGDDN
-363 GEIEVLGYKGL
+363 
-374 SMFLAEKQRGD
+374 
-385 DDNMF
+385 NMF

-412 MAFDG
+412 MAFDD

-426 GEKEGNGFKQMMET
+426 GEEEGKGFKQMMET

-457 SAFETAMQY
+457 SAFETGMQY
-466 AIDRLDTN
+466 AIDRVTTN

-484 ASKIVSMATEIMA
+484 ASKIVSMVTEIMA

-532 CADNGVQIHGGNGF
+532 CADNSVQIHGGNGF

-577 RRLVSTN
+577 RRLVSSN
-584 PA
+584 PS

>member
-1 MHELISKCQKSL
+1 MSELISKCQKAL

-25 HVRGELIVNGKLSRD
+25 NVRASLIVDGKLSRT
-40 NLDREQHAA
+40 NLEREQHSS
-49 HGLSWVAAYR
+49 HGLSWIAAYR

-65 VNWASN
+65 VNWASDLEN
-71 LDSTGTFNET
+71 QNSFNEI
-81 EQLILQITFSE
+81 EKLMLQITFSE
-92 YCAQIKS
+92 YCTQIKS
-99 GIPMSQLEY
+99 GIPMSQLEFI
-108 VRPQDLGLKNG
+108 RPQDLGLKNG
-119 LFQETGTEE
+119 LFNENGTDE
-128 FNDLILNGNSTA
+128 FNDLILNGNSA
-140 DRMKL
+140 EDRSKL
-145 AQLLKDGF
+145 ASLLKDSF
-153 SSKNFGNSG
+153 TSKNFGNCG
-162 LDETTSIIQEQFR
+162 LDETALIIQEQFK
-175 KFVEDDVTPNAHEW
+175 KFIEDDVIPNAHEW
-189 HLKDNLIPMS
+189 HLKDELIPMS
-199 VIEKMSELGVFGLTI
+199 IIDKMSKMGVFGLTI
-214 PEEYGGLGM
+214 PEEFGGLGM
-223 TRFVDCVV
+223 SRFIDCVV

-252 AELLITGGTEEQ
+252 AELLITGGTKEQ
-264 KNKYL
+264 KNKFL

-296 TRAVANGEHYTI
+296 TRAVENAENYNI

-329 TNPDEKGYKGL
+329 TNPNEKGYKGL
-340 SMFLAEKQ
+340 SMFIAEKQ
-348 RGDDDNMFPDEGISG
+348 RGDDDD
-363 GEIEVLGYKGL
+363 
-374 SMFLAEKQRGD
+374 
-385 DDNMF
+385 MF

-412 MAFDG
+412 VAFDN

-426 GEKEGNGFKQMMET
+426 GQEEGNGFKQMMET
-440 FEAARIQTA
+440 FESARIQTA

-466 AIDRLDTN
+466 AIDRVDISGN
-474 GGSLYDKPRN
+474 SLFDKPRN
-484 ASKIVSMATEIMA
+484 SSKIVSMAIEIMA

-506 REKDKGH
+506 KEKDKGH

-532 CADNGVQIHGGNGF
+532 CADNAVQVHGGNGF

>member
-1 MHELISKCQKSL
+1 MSELISKCQKAL

-25 HVRGELIVNGKLSRD
+25 NVRASLIVDGKLSRS
-40 NLDREQHAA
+40 NLEREQHSS
-49 HGLSWVAAYR
+49 HGLSWIAAYR

-65 VNWASN
+65 VNWASDLVN
-71 LDSTGTFNET
+71 QNSFNEI
-81 EQLILQITFSE
+81 EKLILQITFSE
-92 YCAQIKS
+92 YCTQIKS
-99 GIPMSQLEY
+99 GIPMSQLEFI
-108 VRPQDLGLKNG
+108 RPQDLGLKNG
-119 LFQETGTEE
+119 LFNENGTDE
-128 FNDLILNGNSTA
+128 FNDLVLNGNSA
-140 DRMKL
+140 KDRSKL
-145 AQLLKDGF
+145 ASLLKDGF
-153 SSKNFGNSG
+153 TSKNFGNCG
-162 LDETTSIIQEQFR
+162 LDETALIIQEQFK
-175 KFVEDDVTPNAHEW
+175 KFIEDDVIPNAHEW
-189 HLKDNLIPMS
+189 HLKDELIPMS
-199 VIEKMSELGVFGLTI
+199 IIDKMSKMGVFGLTI
-214 PEEYGGLGM
+214 PEDFGGLGM
-223 TRFVDCVV
+223 SRFIDCVV

-264 KNKYL
+264 KNKFL
-269 PKIASGEMLPCAV
+269 PKIASGEILPCAV

-296 TRAVANGEHYTI
+296 TRAVENAENYNI

-329 TNPDEKGYKGL
+329 TNPNEKGYKGL
-340 SMFLAEKQ
+340 SMFIAEKQ
-348 RGDDDNMFPDEGISG
+348 RGDDDD
-363 GEIEVLGYKGL
+363 
-374 SMFLAEKQRGD
+374 
-385 DDNMF
+385 MF

-412 MAFDG
+412 VAFDN

-426 GEKEGNGFKQMMET
+426 GQEEGNGFKQMMET
-440 FEAARIQTA
+440 FESARIQTA

-466 AIDRLDTN
+466 AIDRVDISGN
-474 GGSLYDKPRN
+474 SLFDKPRN
-484 ASKIVSMATEIMA
+484 SSKIVSMAIEIMA

-506 REKDKGH
+506 KEKDKGH

-532 CADNGVQIHGGNGF
+532 CADNAVQVHGGNGF

>member
-1 MHELISKCQKSL
+1 MSELINKCQKAL
-13 ITVDKYYDAALQ
+13 ITVDRYYDASLQ
-25 HVRGELIVNGKLSRD
+25 QVRSSLLIDGKLSRD
-40 NLDREQHAA
+40 NLDLEQHSA
-49 HGLSWVAAYR
+49 HGLSWIAAYR

-65 VNWASN
+65 VNWAIELENSN
-71 LDSTGTFNET
+71 SFT
-81 EQLILQITFSE
+81 EIEKLMLEITFSE

-108 VRPQDLGLKNG
+108 VRPQDMGLKNG
-119 LFQETGTEE
+119 LFTESGTEE
-128 FNDLILNGNSTA
+128 FNDLILNGNSNKSRLT
-140 DRMKL
+140 L
-145 AQLLKDGF
+145 AGLLKEGF
-153 SSKNFGNSG
+153 SSKNFGNTG
-162 LDETTSIIQEQFR
+162 LDETTSIVQEQFR
-175 KFVEDDVTPNAHEW
+175 KFVEDDVIPHAHEW
-189 HLKDNLIPMS
+189 HLNDDLIPLS
-199 VIEKMSELGVFGLTI
+199 IIDKMAEMGVFGLTI

-238 YIGIGS
+238 YIGVGS

-264 KNKYL
+264 KNRFL
-269 PKIASGEMLPCAV
+269 PKIASGEILPCAV

-296 TRAVANGEHYTI
+296 TRAVANGTHYSI

-322 VMMLLAR
+322 LMTLLAR

-348 RGDDDNMFPDEGISG
+348 RGDDN
-363 GEIEVLGYKGL
+363 
-374 SMFLAEKQRGD
+374 
-385 DDNMF
+385 NMF

-412 MAFDG
+412 MAFDD

-426 GEKEGNGFKQMMET
+426 GEEEGKGFKQMMET

-457 SAFETAMQY
+457 SAFETGMQY
-466 AIDRLDTN
+466 AIDRVTTN

-484 ASKIVSMATEIMA
+484 ASKIVSMVTEIMA

-532 CADNGVQIHGGNGF
+532 CADNSVQIHGGNGF
-546 ALEYPISRILCDS
+546 ALEYQISRILCDS

-577 RRLVSTN
+577 RRLVSSN
-584 PA
+584 PS

>member
-1 MHELISKCQKSL
+1 
-13 ITVDKYYDAALQ
+13 
-25 HVRGELIVNGKLSRD
+25 
-40 NLDREQHAA
+40 
-49 HGLSWVAAYR
+49 
-59 ATLKEM
+59 M
-65 VNWASN
+65 VNWAIELENSN
-71 LDSTGTFNET
+71 SFT
-81 EQLILQITFSE
+81 EIEKLMLEITFSE

-108 VRPQDLGLKNG
+108 VRPQDMGLKNG
-119 LFQETGTEE
+119 LFTESGTEE
-128 FNDLILNGNSTA
+128 FNDLILNGNSNKSRLT
-140 DRMKL
+140 L
-145 AQLLKDGF
+145 AGLLKEGF
-153 SSKNFGNSG
+153 SSKNFGNTG
-162 LDETTSIIQEQFR
+162 LDETTSIVQEQFR
-175 KFVEDDVTPNAHEW
+175 KFVEDDVIPHAHEW
-189 HLKDNLIPMS
+189 HLNDDLIPMS
-199 VIEKMSELGVFGLTI
+199 IIDKMAEMGVFGLTI

-238 YIGIGS
+238 YIGVGS

-264 KNKYL
+264 KNRFL
-269 PKIASGEMLPCAV
+269 PKIASGEILPCAV

-296 TRAVANGEHYTI
+296 TRAVANGTHYSI

-322 VMMLLAR
+322 LMTLLAR

-348 RGDDDNMFPDEGISG
+348 RGDDNNMFPD
-363 GEIEVLGYKGL
+363 
-374 SMFLAEKQRGD
+374 D
-385 DDNMF
+385 
-390 PDEGI
+390 GI

-412 MAFDG
+412 MAFDD

-426 GEKEGNGFKQMMET
+426 GEEEGKGFKQMMET

-457 SAFETAMQY
+457 SAFETGMQY
-466 AIDRLDTN
+466 AIDRVTTN

-484 ASKIVSMATEIMA
+484 ASKIVSMVTEIMA

-506 REKDKGH
+506 KEKDKGH

-532 CADNGVQIHGGNGF
+532 CADNSVQIHGGNGF

-577 RRLVSTN
+577 RRLVSSN
-584 PA
+584 PS

>member
-1 MHELISKCQKSL
+1 MSELINKCQKAL
-13 ITVDKYYDAALQ
+13 ITVDRYYDASLQ
-25 HVRGELIVNGKLSRD
+25 QVRSSLLIDGKLSRD
-40 NLDREQHAA
+40 NLDLEQHAA
-49 HGLSWVAAYR
+49 HGLSWIAAYR

-65 VNWASN
+65 VNWAIELENSN
-71 LDSTGTFNET
+71 SFT
-81 EQLILQITFSE
+81 EIEKLMLEITFSE

-108 VRPQDLGLKNG
+108 VRPQDMGLKNG
-119 LFQETGTEE
+119 LFTESGTEE
-128 FNDLILNGNSTA
+128 FNDLILNGNSNKSRLT
-140 DRMKL
+140 L
-145 AQLLKDGF
+145 AGLLKEGF
-153 SSKNFGNSG
+153 SSKNFGNTG
-162 LDETTSIIQEQFR
+162 LDETTSIVQEQFR
-175 KFVEDDVTPNAHEW
+175 KFVEDDVIPHAHEW
-189 HLKDNLIPMS
+189 HLNDDLIPMS
-199 VIEKMSELGVFGLTI
+199 IIDKMAEMGVFGLTI

-238 YIGIGS
+238 YIGVGS

-264 KNKYL
+264 KNRFL
-269 PKIASGEMLPCAV
+269 PKIASGEILPCAV

-296 TRAVANGEHYTI
+296 TRAVANGTHYSI

-322 VMMLLAR
+322 LMTLLAR

-348 RGDDDNMFPDEGISG
+348 RGDDNNMFPD
-363 GEIEVLGYKGL
+363 
-374 SMFLAEKQRGD
+374 D
-385 DDNMF
+385 
-390 PDEGI
+390 GI

-412 MAFDG
+412 MAFDD

-426 GEKEGNGFKQMMET
+426 GEEEGKGFKQMMET

-457 SAFETAMQY
+457 SAFETGMQY
-466 AIDRLDTN
+466 AIDRVTTN

-484 ASKIVSMATEIMA
+484 ASKIVSMVTEIMA

-506 REKDKGH
+506 KEKDKGH

-532 CADNGVQIHGGNGF
+532 CADNSVQIHGGNGF

-577 RRLVSTN
+577 RRLVSSN
-584 PA
+584 PS

>member
-1 MHELISKCQKSL
+1 MSELINKCQKAL
-13 ITVDKYYDAALQ
+13 ITVDRYYDASLQ
-25 HVRGELIVNGKLSRD
+25 QVRSSLLIDGKLSRD
-40 NLDREQHAA
+40 NLDLEQHSA
-49 HGLSWVAAYR
+49 HGLSWIAAYR

-65 VNWASN
+65 VNWAIELDNSN
-71 LDSTGTFNET
+71 SFT
-81 EQLILQITFSE
+81 EIEKLMLEITFSE

-108 VRPQDLGLKNG
+108 VRPQDMGLKNG
-119 LFQETGTEE
+119 LFTESGTEE
-128 FNDLILNGNSTA
+128 FNDLILNGNSNKSRLT
-140 DRMKL
+140 L
-145 AQLLKDGF
+145 AGLLKEGF
-153 SSKNFGNSG
+153 SSKNFGNTG
-162 LDETTSIIQEQFR
+162 LDETTSIVQEQFR
-175 KFVEDDVTPNAHEW
+175 KFVEDDVIPHAHEW
-189 HLKDNLIPMS
+189 HLNDDLIPMS
-199 VIEKMSELGVFGLTI
+199 IIDKMAEMGVFGLTI

-238 YIGIGS
+238 YIGVGS

-264 KNKYL
+264 KNRFL
-269 PKIASGEMLPCAV
+269 PKIASGEILPCAV

-296 TRAVANGEHYTI
+296 TRAVANGTHYSI

-322 VMMLLAR
+322 LMTLLAR

-348 RGDDDNMFPDEGISG
+348 RGDDNNMFPD
-363 GEIEVLGYKGL
+363 
-374 SMFLAEKQRGD
+374 D
-385 DDNMF
+385 
-390 PDEGI
+390 GI

-412 MAFDG
+412 MAFDD

-426 GEKEGNGFKQMMET
+426 GEEEGKGFKQMMET

-457 SAFETAMQY
+457 SAFETGMQY
-466 AIDRLDTN
+466 AIDRVTTN

-484 ASKIVSMATEIMA
+484 ASKIVSMVTEIMA

-506 REKDKGH
+506 KEKDKGH

-532 CADNGVQIHGGNGF
+532 CADNSVQIHGGNGF

-577 RRLVSTN
+577 RRLVSSN
-584 PA
+584 PS

>member
-1 MHELISKCQKSL
+1 MSELINKCQKAL
-13 ITVDKYYDAALQ
+13 ITVDRYYDASLQ
-25 HVRGELIVNGKLSRD
+25 QVRSSLLIDGKLSRD
-40 NLDREQHAA
+40 NLDLEQHSA
-49 HGLSWVAAYR
+49 HGLSWIAAYR

-65 VNWASN
+65 VNWAIELENSN
-71 LDSTGTFNET
+71 SFT
-81 EQLILQITFSE
+81 EIEKLMLEITFSE

-108 VRPQDLGLKNG
+108 VRPQDMGLKNG
-119 LFQETGTEE
+119 LFTESGTEE
-128 FNDLILNGNSTA
+128 FNDLILNGNSNKSRLT
-140 DRMKL
+140 L
-145 AQLLKDGF
+145 AGLLKEGF
-153 SSKNFGNSG
+153 SSKNFGNTG
-162 LDETTSIIQEQFR
+162 LDETTSIVQEQFR
-175 KFVEDDVTPNAHEW
+175 KFVEDDVIPHAHEW
-189 HLKDNLIPMS
+189 HLNDDLIPMS
-199 VIEKMSELGVFGLTI
+199 IIDKMAEMGVFGLTI

-238 YIGIGS
+238 YIGVGS

-264 KNKYL
+264 KNRFL
-269 PKIASGEMLPCAV
+269 PKIASGEILPCAV

-296 TRAVANGEHYTI
+296 TRAVANGTHYSI

-322 VMMLLAR
+322 LMTLLAR

-348 RGDDDNMFPDEGISG
+348 RGDDNN
-363 GEIEVLGYKGL
+363 V
-374 SMFLAEKQRGD
+374 
-385 DDNMF
+385 F

-412 MAFDG
+412 MAFDD

-426 GEKEGNGFKQMMET
+426 GEEEGKGFKQMMET

-457 SAFETAMQY
+457 SAFETGMQY
-466 AIDRLDTN
+466 AIDRVTTN

-484 ASKIVSMATEIMA
+484 ASKIVSMVTEIMA

-506 REKDKGH
+506 KEKDKGH

-532 CADNGVQIHGGNGF
+532 CADNSVQIHGGNGF

-577 RRLVSTN
+577 RRLVSSN
-584 PA
+584 PS

>member
-1 MHELISKCQKSL
+1 MSELINKCQKAL
-13 ITVDKYYDAALQ
+13 ITVDRYYDASLQ
-25 HVRGELIVNGKLSRD
+25 QIRSSLLIDGKLSRD
-40 NLDREQHAA
+40 NLDLEQHSA
-49 HGLSWVAAYR
+49 HGLSWIAAYR
-59 ATLKEM
+59 ATLKET
-65 VNWASN
+65 VNWAIELENSN
-71 LDSTGTFNET
+71 SFT
-81 EQLILQITFSE
+81 EVEKLMLEITFSE

-108 VRPQDLGLKNG
+108 VRPQDMGLKNG
-119 LFQETGTEE
+119 LFTESGTEE
-128 FNDLILNGNSTA
+128 FNDLILNGNSNKS
-140 DRMKL
+140 RL
-145 AQLLKDGF
+145 ALAGLLKEGF
-153 SSKNFGNSG
+153 SSKNFGNTG
-162 LDETTSIIQEQFR
+162 LDETTSIVQEQFR
-175 KFVEDDVTPNAHEW
+175 KFVEDDVIPHAHEW
-189 HLKDNLIPMS
+189 HLNDDLIPMS
-199 VIEKMSELGVFGLTI
+199 IIDKMAEMGVFGLTI

-238 YIGIGS
+238 YIGVGS

-264 KNKYL
+264 KNRFL
-269 PKIASGEMLPCAV
+269 PKIASGEILPCAV

-296 TRAVANGEHYTI
+296 TRAVANGTHYSI

-322 VMMLLAR
+322 LMTLLAR
-329 TNPDEKGYKGL
+329 TNPNEKGYKGL

-348 RGDDDNMFPDEGISG
+348 RGDDN
-363 GEIEVLGYKGL
+363 
-374 SMFLAEKQRGD
+374 
-385 DDNMF
+385 NMF

-412 MAFDG
+412 MAFDD

-426 GEKEGNGFKQMMET
+426 GEEEGKGFKQMMET

-457 SAFETAMQY
+457 SAFETGMQY
-466 AIDRLDTN
+466 AIDRVTTN

-484 ASKIVSMATEIMA
+484 ASKIVSMVTEIMA

-506 REKDKGH
+506 KEKDKGH

-532 CADNGVQIHGGNGF
+532 CADNSVQIHGGNGF

-577 RRLVSTN
+577 RRLVSSN
-584 PA
+584 PS

>member
-1 MHELISKCQKSL
+1 MSELINKCQKAL
-13 ITVDKYYDAALQ
+13 ITVDRYYDASLQ
-25 HVRGELIVNGKLSRD
+25 QVRSSLLIDGKLSRD
-40 NLDREQHAA
+40 NLDLEQHSA
-49 HGLSWVAAYR
+49 HGLSWIAAYR

-65 VNWASN
+65 VNWAIELENCNS
-71 LDSTGTFNET
+71 FT
-81 EQLILQITFSE
+81 EVEKLMLEITFSE

-108 VRPQDLGLKNG
+108 VRPQDMGLKNG
-119 LFQETGTEE
+119 LFTESGTEE
-128 FNDLILNGNSTA
+128 FNDLILNGNSNKSRLT
-140 DRMKL
+140 L
-145 AQLLKDGF
+145 AGLLKEGF
-153 SSKNFGNSG
+153 SSKNFGNTG
-162 LDETTSIIQEQFR
+162 LDETTSIVQEQFR
-175 KFVEDDVTPNAHEW
+175 KFVEDDVIPHAHEW
-189 HLKDNLIPMS
+189 HLNDDLIPLS
-199 VIEKMSELGVFGLTI
+199 IIDKMAEMGVFGLTI

-238 YIGIGS
+238 YIGVGS

-264 KNKYL
+264 KNRFL
-269 PKIASGEMLPCAV
+269 PKIASGEILPCAV

-296 TRAVANGEHYTI
+296 TRAVANGTHYSI

-322 VMMLLAR
+322 LMTLLAR

-348 RGDDDNMFPDEGISG
+348 RGDDN
-363 GEIEVLGYKGL
+363 
-374 SMFLAEKQRGD
+374 
-385 DDNMF
+385 NMF

-412 MAFDG
+412 MAFDD

-426 GEKEGNGFKQMMET
+426 GEEEGKGFKQMMET

-457 SAFETAMQY
+457 SAFETGMQY
-466 AIDRLDTN
+466 AIDRVTTN

-484 ASKIVSMATEIMA
+484 ASKIVSMVTEIMA

-532 CADNGVQIHGGNGF
+532 CADNSVQIHGGNGF

-577 RRLVSTN
+577 CLLYTSD
-584 PA
+584 AADE

>member
-1 MHELISKCQKSL
+1 MSELINKCQKAL
-13 ITVDKYYDAALQ
+13 ITVDRYYDASLQ
-25 HVRGELIVNGKLSRD
+25 QVRSSLLIDGKLSRE
-40 NLDREQHAA
+40 NLDLEQHSA
-49 HGLSWVAAYR
+49 HGLSWIAAYR

-65 VNWASN
+65 VNWAIELENSN
-71 LDSTGTFNET
+71 SFT
-81 EQLILQITFSE
+81 EIEKLMLEITFSE

-108 VRPQDLGLKNG
+108 VRPQDMGLKNG
-119 LFQETGTEE
+119 LFTESGTEE
-128 FNDLILNGNSTA
+128 FNDLILNGNSNKN
-140 DRMKL
+140 RL
-145 AQLLKDGF
+145 ALAGLLKEGF
-153 SSKNFGNSG
+153 SSKNFGNTG
-162 LDETTSIIQEQFR
+162 LDETTSIVQEQFR
-175 KFVEDDVTPNAHEW
+175 KFVEDDVIPHAHEW
-189 HLKDNLIPMS
+189 HLNDDLIPMS
-199 VIEKMSELGVFGLTI
+199 IIDKMAEMGVFGLTI

-238 YIGIGS
+238 YIGVGS

-264 KNKYL
+264 KNRFL
-269 PKIASGEMLPCAV
+269 PKIASGEILPCAV

-296 TRAVANGEHYTI
+296 TRAVANGTHYSI

-322 VMMLLAR
+322 LMTLLAR

-348 RGDDDNMFPDEGISG
+348 RGDDN
-363 GEIEVLGYKGL
+363 
-374 SMFLAEKQRGD
+374 
-385 DDNMF
+385 NMF

-412 MAFDG
+412 MAFDD

-426 GEKEGNGFKQMMET
+426 GEEEGKGFKQMMET

-457 SAFETAMQY
+457 SAFETGMQY
-466 AIDRLDTN
+466 AIDRVTTN

-484 ASKIVSMATEIMA
+484 ASKIVSMVTEIMA

-506 REKDKGH
+506 KEKDKGH

-532 CADNGVQIHGGNGF
+532 CADNSVQIHGGNGF

-577 RRLVSTN
+577 RRLVSSN
-584 PA
+584 PS

>member
-1 MHELISKCQKSL
+1 MSELINKCQKAL
-13 ITVDKYYDAALQ
+13 ITVDRYYDASLQ
-25 HVRGELIVNGKLSRD
+25 QVRSSLLIDGKLSRD
-40 NLDREQHAA
+40 NLDLEQHSA
-49 HGLSWVAAYR
+49 HGLSWIAAYR

-65 VNWASN
+65 VNWAIELENSN
-71 LDSTGTFNET
+71 SFT
-81 EQLILQITFSE
+81 EVEKLMLEITFSE

-108 VRPQDLGLKNG
+108 VRPQDMGLKNG
-119 LFQETGTEE
+119 LFTESGTEE
-128 FNDLILNGNSTA
+128 FNDLILNGNSNKSRLT
-140 DRMKL
+140 L
-145 AQLLKDGF
+145 AGLLKEGF
-153 SSKNFGNSG
+153 SSKNFGNTG
-162 LDETTSIIQEQFR
+162 LDETTSIVQEQFR
-175 KFVEDDVTPNAHEW
+175 KFVEDDVIPHAHEW
-189 HLKDNLIPMS
+189 HLNDDLIPLS
-199 VIEKMSELGVFGLTI
+199 IIDKMAEMGVFGLTI

-238 YIGIGS
+238 YIGVGS

-264 KNKYL
+264 KNRFL
-269 PKIASGEMLPCAV
+269 PKIASGEILPCAV

-296 TRAVANGEHYTI
+296 TRAVANGTHYSI

-322 VMMLLAR
+322 LMTLLAR

-348 RGDDDNMFPDEGISG
+348 RGDDNNMFPD
-363 GEIEVLGYKGL
+363 
-374 SMFLAEKQRGD
+374 D
-385 DDNMF
+385 
-390 PDEGI
+390 GI

-412 MAFDG
+412 MAFDD

-426 GEKEGNGFKQMMET
+426 GEEEGKGFKQMMET

-457 SAFETAMQY
+457 SAFETGMQY
-466 AIDRLDTN
+466 AIDRVTTN

-484 ASKIVSMATEIMA
+484 ASKIVSMVTEIMA

-506 REKDKGH
+506 KEKDKGH

-532 CADNGVQIHGGNGF
+532 CADNSVQIHGGNGF

-577 RRLVSTN
+577 RRLVSSN
-584 PA
+584 PS

>member
-1 MHELISKCQKSL
+1 MTALITKCQKAL

-25 HVRGELIVNGKLSRD
+25 NVRASLIVDGKLSRD
-40 NLDREQHAA
+40 NLEREQHSS
-49 HGLSWVAAYR
+49 HGLSWIAAYR

-65 VNWASN
+65 VNWASDLEN
-71 LDSTGTFNET
+71 QNSFNEI
-81 EQLILQITFSE
+81 EKLILQITFSE

-99 GIPMSQLEY
+99 GIPMSQLEFI
-108 VRPQDLGLKNG
+108 RPQDLGLKNG
-119 LFQETGTEE
+119 LFNETGTDE
-128 FNDLILNGNSTA
+128 FNDLILNGNSA
-140 DRMKL
+140 EDRSRL
-145 AQLLKDGF
+145 ANLLKEGF
-153 SSKNFGNSG
+153 TSKNFGNCG
-162 LDETTSIIQEQFR
+162 LDETALIIQEQFK
-175 KFVEDDVTPNAHEW
+175 KFIEDDVIPHAHEW
-189 HLKDNLIPMS
+189 HLKDELIPMS
-199 VIEKMSELGVFGLTI
+199 VIDKMSEMGVFGLTI
-214 PEEYGGLGM
+214 PEEFGGLGM
-223 TRFVDCVV
+223 SRFIDCVV

-238 YIGIGS
+238 YIGVGS

-264 KNKYL
+264 RNKFL
-269 PKIASGEMLPCAV
+269 PKIASGEILPCAV

-296 TRAVANGEHYTI
+296 TRAVENGENYSI

-329 TNPDEKGYKGL
+329 TNQNEKGYKGL
-340 SMFLAEKQ
+340 SMFIAEKQ
-348 RGDDDNMFPDEGISG
+348 RGDDDD
-363 GEIEVLGYKGL
+363 
-374 SMFLAEKQRGD
+374 
-385 DDNMF
+385 MF

-412 MAFDG
+412 VAFDD

-426 GEKEGNGFKQMMET
+426 GQEEGKGFKQMMET
-440 FEAARIQTA
+440 FESARIQTA

-457 SAFETAMQY
+457 SAFETAIQY
-466 AIDRLDTN
+466 AIDRVDISGN
-474 GGSLYDKPRN
+474 SLFDKPRN
-484 ASKIVSMATEIMA
+484 SSKIVSMAIEIMA

-506 REKDKGH
+506 KEKDKGH

-532 CADNGVQIHGGNGF
+532 CADNAVQVHGGNGF